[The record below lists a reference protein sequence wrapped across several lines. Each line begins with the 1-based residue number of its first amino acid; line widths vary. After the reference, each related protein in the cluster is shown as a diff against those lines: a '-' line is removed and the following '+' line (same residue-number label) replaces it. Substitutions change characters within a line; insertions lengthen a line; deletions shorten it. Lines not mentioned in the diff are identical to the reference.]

1 MRHIRKKD
9 SSFDP
14 NIAYSVVI
22 TSNWDKPLEEHPSI
36 VLEPDVYEIADCDI
50 PSHAQHTTYHDLL

>member
-14 NIAYSVVI
+14 GIAYSVVI
-22 TSNWDKPLEEHPSI
+22 TSNWDQPLEEHPAI
-36 VLEPDVYEIADCDI
+36 VNEPDVFEIADCEL
-50 PSHAQHTTYHDLL
+50 PSHTQYMTYFDLL

>member
-9 SSFDP
+9 SSFDS

-22 TSNWDKPLEEHPSI
+22 TTNWDKPLDEHPSM
-36 VLEPDVYEIADCDI
+36 VLEPDVYEIVDCEI
-50 PSHAQHTTYHDLL
+50 PPHAQYTTYLD